1 MAARKEIQETTEYY
15 QWLIWMEYQEFEAE
29 LLEIVS
35 I

>member
-1 MAARKEIQETTEYY
+1 MAARKEIQETTKYY
-15 QWLIWMEYQEFEAE
+15 QWLIRIEHQEFEAE